1 MDADKLIRLI
11 NGVGF
16 PVVMCLALYYT
27 NTYLMSQQLE
37 LLQEFKEA
45 MQLNIIETK
54 QRTDRAEYIIR
65 RIEQI
70 DAKLNL
76 MECKP

>member
-1 MDADKLIRLI
+1 MDTDKLIRII

-70 DAKLNL
+70 DAKINL
-76 MECKP
+76 MECR

>member
-1 MDADKLIRLI
+1 MDTDKLIRLI

-37 LLQEFKEA
+37 LLQEFKQA
-45 MQLNIIETK
+45 MNLSILETK
-54 QRTDRAEYIIR
+54 QRTDRAEYVIT

>member
-1 MDADKLIRLI
+1 MDTDKIIRII

-27 NTYLMSQQLE
+27 NTYLMSQQIQ

-45 MQLNIIETK
+45 MQLNLLESK
-54 QRTDRAEYIIR
+54 QRTDRAEYVIK
-65 RIEQI
+65 RIDQI
-70 DAKLNL
+70 DAKINL